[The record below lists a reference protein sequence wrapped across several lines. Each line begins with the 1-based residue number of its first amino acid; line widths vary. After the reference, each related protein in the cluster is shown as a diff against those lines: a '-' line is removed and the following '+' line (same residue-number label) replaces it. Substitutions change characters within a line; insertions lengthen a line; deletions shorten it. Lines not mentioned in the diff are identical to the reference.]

1 MNSRRFGSGNNTRLR
16 PDKYFQVRR
25 IVSQGAKIRRARL
38 TRHSWCVRRTLPWEI
53 TFLSAGLYGNSSVGR
68 ASVPATGSAYINLWR
83 HRFSTCAPAP
93 VSRTLS
99 FPSSCLGTHL
109 VAKLC
114 FAWAL
119 RRPGMADRHSLIKP
133 GWRPDLSQAQHGTYE
148 RSQVQLGNEEKAG
161 CASLSRP
168 TPSIQGGHMGPLQKT
183 NYLYGRNLVLVRST
197 TKGRHGRALLKKTEE
212 NCRKPVRRPPRFNP
226 VRTPCASLW
235 LPARQ
240 AGPACRTGSRP

>member
-1 MNSRRFGSGNNTRLR
+1 MNSRRFGSGNNTRLVS
-16 PDKYFQVRR
+16 DKYFQVRR
-25 IVSQGAKIRRARL
+25 MVSQGAIIRRARL

-68 ASVPATGSAYINLWR
+68 ASVPATGSANGAQCAPHINLWR
-83 HRFSTCAPAP
+83 HRFSTWAPAP

-168 TPSIQGGHMGPLQKT
+168 THYAPLSCT
-183 NYLYGRNLVLVRST
+183 D
-197 TKGRHGRALLKKTEE
+197 
-212 NCRKPVRRPPRFNP
+212 
-226 VRTPCASLW
+226 
-235 LPARQ
+235 
-240 AGPACRTGSRP
+240 